1 MSFLKKLLPV
11 AGAAA
16 GFMLGGP
23 GGAAALNAALGSG
36 IGTLLAGGDVGDAV
50 RNAALAGAG
59 GYGLSSMGV
68 GAGAGAAAA
77 QQGAAQMT
85 QAQLAQKALVDAG
98 MAQAGATT
106 AGAQAAQGFAAGL
119 PSLGT
124 VADRFMSPL
133 GLLAGTTLLS
143 AFEDPDLPEL
153 SEFEKRQIATG
164 ERDPDYKG
172 RVRSN
177 IFVDPYSGQVHQG
190 IQDRMRRD
198 DVVYAAQG
206 GYIQGPGTGRSD
218 SIKSGIFQNGQK
230 VQEARLSDG
239 EFVMTERAVRGI
251 GNGDRRKGAAKMYEM
266 MRQYERMA

>member
-1 MSFLKKLLPV
+1 M
-11 AGAAA
+11 
-16 GFMLGGP
+16 MGGP

-36 IGTLLAGGDVGDAV
+36 IGTLIAGGDVGDAV

-68 GAGAGAAAA
+68 GAQAAQAAGAGSQAALLQKGTADALAKAAAME
-77 QQGAAQMT
+77 GAA
-85 QAQLAQKALVDAG
+85 G
-98 MAQAGATT
+98 AGATT
-106 AGAQAAQGFAAGL
+106 AGAKAAQGFAAGL
-119 PSLGT
+119 PSLGS

-164 ERDPDYKG
+164 ERNPDYRGK
-172 RVRSN
+172 VYSN

-190 IQDRMRRD
+190 AQDRRRRD

-218 SIKSGIFQNGQK
+218 DVKAGIFQNGQK

-251 GNGDRRKGAAKMYEM
+251 GNGEPL
-266 MRQYERMA
+266 

>member
-1 MSFLKKLLPV
+1 M
-11 AGAAA
+11 
-16 GFMLGGP
+16 MGGP

-59 GYGLSSMGV
+59 GYGLSQIPGMGQSQAALLQQGTPEALAKAAAME
-68 GAGAGAAAA
+68 GAAGAA
-77 QQGAAQMT
+77 T
-85 QAQLAQKALVDAG
+85 
-98 MAQAGATT
+98 TT
-106 AGAQAAQGFAAGL
+106 AGTQAAQSFAAGL
-119 PSLGT
+119 PSLGS

-143 AFEDPDLPEL
+143 AFEEPDLPEL
-153 SEFEKRQIATG
+153 SELEKRQMATG
-164 ERDPDYKG
+164 ERNPDYKG
-172 RVRSN
+172 TVYSN
-177 IFVDPYSGQVHQG
+177 IFVDPYSGKVHQG
-190 IQDRMRRD
+190 IQERMRRD
-198 DVVYAAQG
+198 DVVYARQG

-218 SIKSGIFQNGQK
+218 SIRSGIFQNGQK

-251 GNGDRRKGAAKMYEM
+251 GNGDRSKGAAKMYEM